1 MLKNKEQA
9 RASDEQNDQYISQPV
24 NIEDEID
31 ENKYVVPNTSLV
43 ELRRKKSKV
52 QNFQYADLNPN
63 YLIDQYYYTRYKS
76 EVDGHGHTT
85 VRDSNELA
93 FEYFFLLYSSHK

>member
-1 MLKNKEQA
+1 MLKSNEEA
-9 RASDEQNDQYISQPV
+9 RDCDKQNELSQPV

-31 ENKYVVPNTSLV
+31 ENIMVGPNTSLV

-63 YLIDQYYYTRYKS
+63 YLIDQYYYTRY
-76 EVDGHGHTT
+76 G
-85 VRDSNELA
+85 
-93 FEYFFLLYSSHK
+93 LYKYAL

>member
-1 MLKNKEQA
+1 MLKNNEQA
-9 RASDEQNDQYISQPV
+9 RDCDQQKELSQPV

-31 ENKYVVPNTSLV
+31 ENILVGPNTSLV

-63 YLIDQYYYTRYKS
+63 YLIDQYYYTRYALCP
-76 EVDGHGHTT
+76 
-85 VRDSNELA
+85 LA
-93 FEYFFLLYSSHK
+93 HLGFL

>member
-31 ENKYVVPNTSLV
+31 ENKYVAPNTSLI

-63 YLIDQYYYTRYKS
+63 YLIDQYYYTRY
-76 EVDGHGHTT
+76 G
-85 VRDSNELA
+85 
-93 FEYFFLLYSSHK
+93 LYKYAL

>member
-63 YLIDQYYYTRYKS
+63 YLIDQYYYTRY
-76 EVDGHGHTT
+76 ELRMDGHGHPWSKT
-85 VRDSNELA
+85 VSEHLPRSGTFTN
-93 FEYFFLLYSSHK
+93 

>member
-1 MLKNKEQA
+1 MLKNNEQA
-9 RASDEQNDQYISQPV
+9 RDGDKQKELCQPV

-31 ENKYVVPNTSLV
+31 ENILVGPNTSLV

-63 YLIDQYYYTRYKS
+63 YLIDQYYYTRYTLCS
-76 EVDGHGHTT
+76 
-85 VRDSNELA
+85 LA
-93 FEYFFLLYSSHK
+93 PLGPL

>member
-1 MLKNKEQA
+1 MLKNNEQA
-9 RASDEQNDQYISQPV
+9 RDGDKQKELCQPV

-31 ENKYVVPNTSLV
+31 ENILVGPNTSLV

-63 YLIDQYYYTRYKS
+63 YLIDQYYYTRCALCS
-76 EVDGHGHTT
+76 
-85 VRDSNELA
+85 LA
-93 FEYFFLLYSSHK
+93 PLGPL

>member
-1 MLKNKEQA
+1 MLKNKENQA
-9 RASDEQNDQYISQPV
+9 RDSGNDSSQPV

-31 ENKYVVPNTSLV
+31 ENKYVAPTTSLI

-63 YLIDQYYYTRYKS
+63 YLIDQYYYTRYRS
-76 EVDGHGHTT
+76 EVYGHGHTT
-85 VRDSNELA
+85 DRPGL
-93 FEYFFLLYSSHK
+93 